1 MTLSPISPLGRL
13 LAGPMRPGKLIWI
26 GLRPARRAPV
36 VASQSAMLAVE
47 HGIEGDRY
55 QTTRNGPRQVTLV
68 AAEDLAAV
76 SSFLGMAAIPPELV
90 RRNLVTRGINL
101 FALKDRRFRIGD
113 ALLETSGECAPCSL
127 MEVVLGPGGYNAMR
141 GHGGITARVIESG
154 HVTIGDAIERID
166 QSAV

>member
-1 MTLSPISPLGRL
+1 MTLSPTSPLGRL
-13 LAGPMRPGKLIWI
+13 LAGPMQPGELIWI
-26 GLRPARRAPV
+26 GLRPARRASV
-36 VASQSAMLAVE
+36 VTSPSAMLVAE
-47 HGIEGDRY
+47 HGIEGDHY
-55 QTTRNGPRQVTLV
+55 QTTRNGPRQVTLI

-76 SSFLGMAAIPPELV
+76 SSFLGIAAIPPELV

-127 MEVVLGPGGYNAMR
+127 MEEVLGPGGYNAMR

-154 HVTIGDAIERID
+154 QVTLGDAIERID